1 MCLAA
6 SQSRYL
12 FLTNRKGD
20 VEYNISINSMEKMAL
35 TRQQS
40 DLSKEYY
47 AKLKAKT
54 ISYYNNGQ
62 YNMMDY
68 GYLMGNGLD
77 TISKILKGDSS
88 GMKKDNSM
96 VLTDS
101 NGLVVM
107 SDRYAGILQNVLGSG
122 CIDGNGRGG
131 TFSTDKIP
139 EILHQL
145 WGSYSADDFK
155 DVINNKTVS
164 STWEGGA
171 RTEKTKSGETVSTG
185 GTKDN
190 SDTVSSKLEAIVDF
204 FYPIFQAAAA
214 NGWTTEYNKEMEH
227 NNSYVSDALVTG
239 IFQLEQ
245 IDTAGAYKPD
255 SSLSYFVTSGLVVER
270 TDSNVRE
277 EVTAWYNAEK
287 EAISEKEGWLDLEI
301 SDLSTELEAI
311 NTEMESIKSIIQDA
325 MNVFDWCTG

>member
-20 VEYNISINSMEKMAL
+20 VEYNISIDSMEKMAL

-40 DLSKEYY
+40 ELSKEYY

-68 GYLMGNGLD
+68 NYLMGSQATVMDIFSGNTSGL
-77 TISKILKGDSS
+77 
-88 GMKKDNSM
+88 KKDNSM
-96 VLTDS
+96 VLTDC

-107 SDRYAGILQNVLGSG
+107 SDSYAQILHKVLGGS
-122 CIDGNGRGG
+122 CMDANGRGG
-131 TFSTDKIP
+131 TFSIDKIP
-139 EILHQL
+139 EILHQI
-145 WGSYSADDFK
+145 WGSYSTEDFR
-155 DVINNKTVS
+155 DVINNKTIS
-164 STWEGGA
+164 SAWEGGS
-171 RTEKTKSGETVSTG
+171 TTVKTKSGEVVSTG

-190 SDTVSSKLEAIVDF
+190 SDTVSSKLESIVNF
-204 FYPIFQAAAA
+204 YYPIFQAAAS
-214 NGWTTEYNKEMEH
+214 NGWTTEYNKEIA
-227 NNSYVSDALVTG
+227 NNNNYVSDALVTG
-239 IFQLEQ
+239 TFQLEQ
-245 IDTAGAYKPD
+245 VDTAGAYKPD
-255 SSLSYFVTSGLVVER
+255 SSLSYFVTSGLVLER

-325 MNVFDWCTG
+325 MNVFDWCSG